1 MAGSAF
7 NLTTGIGSDG
17 KSTRATKTQIGH
29 GFSAGSVLRYVQ
41 NALGNTGDFQLATA
55 DSTVNAEVVG
65 VVESVSANEFTIVYQ
80 GEIDTSNFGSDVG
93 GPLTLSDV
101 WFLDPGVSGGLTP
114 YAPTSGGNVVKPIIT
129 LVSGAN
135 DDIGLVTNFVGT
147 VIGGENTV
155 SLASVHPVGEIIP
168 WGGETY
174 NIPSGWQLCDG
185 GTVDTTTYPEYYTT
199 VGTKFGYEVTL
210 VVNTQGDTAHASTGQ
225 LMDEGATASQ
235 VLGIPSTQVDA
246 SVISYTETAS
256 GAGGSATVVLDPDVT
271 TGFTAHRGETSGD
284 NTGYPHGLVFDTSE
298 LTNGN
303 TAYVVSSRTIT
314 ASKTPDMRA
323 RVTMGAGDAH
333 GTFDGYTAGQM
344 GGAEDAD
351 ILQISDGGSGV
362 YAYVGTAT
370 NANLRQPYVATH
382 YITRIASTAKA
393 ALIGDVT
400 FNIEDDGL
408 TDHDTG
414 TKSDGDTL
422 VWDSDASKYK
432 NLKIFNSY
440 PGTDGSAFEAGFV
453 IDTTNTRIGVG
464 TNSPGTEIH
473 VAKSTNVRGK
483 FQRTSGATAE
493 IIGASSRGIIRT
505 SGTGKYLDFETNNGT
520 QIATCWS
527 SADPNANGFK
537 VYYKLDA
544 AGGISCDGDIDANY
558 NIKSAGQIYTTLPTI
573 QTGTTF
579 TPNFNNGN
587 VSYWK
592 KSSGSVTVATPS
604 NEKAGAMYTL
614 VLENSSSS
622 DNRTINSFSGHYK
635 FANGIKP
642 NLIRASSTVVVSMVC
657 MSGTNFLCTWAE
669 DFS

>member
-41 NALGNTGDFQLATA
+41 NAVGNTGDFQLATA

-93 GPLTLSDV
+93 GPLTVSDV
-101 WFLDPGVSGGLTP
+101 WFLDPGVSGGLTA

-174 NIPSGWQLCDG
+174 NIPDGWQLCDG

-199 VGTKFGYEVTL
+199 VGTKFGYEATL
-210 VVNTQGDTAHASTGQ
+210 VLNTQGDTGTVGI
-225 LMDEGATASQ
+225 MTVGATASQ
-235 VLGIPSTQVDA
+235 SISSTQVDA

-256 GAGGSATVVLDPDVT
+256 GAGGSATVVLSPDIT
-271 TGFTAHRGETSGD
+271 TGFTGHRGETSGD
-284 NTGYPHGLVFDTSE
+284 NTGYPHGLVFDTST
-298 LTNGN
+298 LSCGTSG
-303 TAYVVSSRTIT
+303 YVPSSRTVS
-314 ASKTPDMRA
+314 AAKTPDMRA
-323 RVTMGAGDAH
+323 RVPLGAGVTH

-351 ILQISDGGSGV
+351 ILNISDGGSGV

-370 NANLRQPYVATH
+370 NANLRQPYIATH
-382 YITRIASTAKA
+382 YITRITSTAKA

-414 TKSDGDTL
+414 IKSDGDTL
-422 VWDSDASKYK
+422 VWDSAASKYK
-432 NLKIFNSY
+432 NLKIFDSY
-440 PGTDGSAFEAGFV
+440 PGTDGSGFEAGFV
-453 IDTTNTRIGVG
+453 IDTTNTRIGIGDNNPEKDIHIKKANTPTIRLEDTTG
-464 TNSPGTEIH
+464 TAVKLDLFAND
-473 VAKSTNVRGK
+473 
-483 FQRTSGATAE
+483 
-493 IIGASSRGIIRT
+493 
-505 SGTGKYLDFETNNGT
+505 GTGHVRTTSTHPLKLGQAGVN
-520 QIATCWS
+520 CVVV
-527 SADPNANGFK
+527 NASLIEML
-537 VYYKLDA
+537 Y
-544 AGGISCDGDIDANY
+544 
-558 NIKSAGQIYTTLPTI
+558 P
-573 QTGTTF
+573 TTF
-579 TPNFNNGN
+579 TGN
-587 VSYWK
+587 VN
-592 KSSGSVTVATPS
+592 VTGTVDTTGNIVANTGQVYSTAATLVHNTNPQMDEG
-604 NEKAGAMYTL
+604 NVHIVTLDTAGEFILKNPQEEVAGAMYSFVIVNSTSAPITL
-614 VLENSSSS
+614 
-622 DNRTINSFSGHYK
+622 DIGDQYF

-642 NLIRASSTVVVSMVC
+642 NIVRANSELVISAVC
-657 MSGTNFLCTWAE
+657 LSLHNLLCTWAE

>member
-41 NALGNTGDFQLATA
+41 NAAGNTGDFQLATA

-80 GEIDTSNFGSDVG
+80 GEINTSNFGSDVG
-93 GPLTLSDV
+93 GPLTVSDV
-101 WFLDPGVSGGLTP
+101 WFLDPGVSGGLTA

-174 NIPSGWQLCDG
+174 NIPTGWQLCDG

-210 VVNTQGDTAHASTGQ
+210 VINTQGDTGTVGI
-225 LMDEGATASQ
+225 MTVGATASQ
-235 VLGIPSTQVDA
+235 VLPAGSPTTQVDA

-256 GAGGSATVVLDPDVT
+256 GAGGSATVVLDPDIT
-271 TGFTAHRGETSGD
+271 TGFTGHRGETSGD
-284 NTGYPHGLVFDTSE
+284 NTGYPHGLVFAAANTTHGD
-298 LTNGN
+298 
-303 TAYVVSSRTIT
+303 TAYVVSSRTIS
-314 ASKTPDMRA
+314 AAKTPDMRA
-323 RVTMGAGDAH
+323 RVPLGAGVTH

-351 ILQISDGGSGV
+351 ILNISDGGSGV

-370 NANLRQPYVATH
+370 NANLRQPYIATH
-382 YITRIASTAKA
+382 YITRITSTAKA

-400 FNIEDDGL
+400 FNIEDSGL

-422 VWDSDASKYK
+422 VWDSDASQYK
-432 NLKIFNSY
+432 NLKIFDSY
-440 PGTDGSAFEAGFV
+440 PGADGGAFEAGFR
-453 IDTTNTRIGVG
+453 IDTTNTRIGIG
-464 TNSPGTEIH
+464 DNSPDTDLHIKKANTPTIRLEDTTGTA
-473 VAKSTNVRGK
+473 VKLDLFAND
-483 FQRTSGATAE
+483 
-493 IIGASSRGIIRT
+493 
-505 SGTGKYLDFETNNGT
+505 GTGHVRTTSTHPLKLGQAGANC
-520 QIATCWS
+520 IVV
-527 SADPNANGFK
+527 NASLIEML
-537 VYYKLDA
+537 Y
-544 AGGISCDGDIDANY
+544 
-558 NIKSAGQIYTTLPTI
+558 P
-573 QTGTTF
+573 TTF
-579 TPNFNNGN
+579 TGN
-587 VSYWK
+587 VNVTGTVDTTGNIVANTGQVYSTAATLVHNTNPQMDEGNVHIATV
-592 KSSGSVTVATPS
+592 SSGAAFTLKNPQEEV
-604 NEKAGAMYTL
+604 AGAMYSFVIVNSTSAPITL
-614 VLENSSSS
+614 AIGDQYL
-622 DNRTINSFSGHYK
+622 

-642 NLIRASSTVVVSMVC
+642 NIVRANSELVISAVCLSS
-657 MSGTNFLCTWAE
+657 NKLLCTWAE